1 MVMNP
6 NIENTSSAKR
16 RKLKSKVWE
25 DFTKYEDKNGKELAK
40 CKHCKKDFV
49 GSSKSGT
56 THLKNHLKSC
66 QGSRNPGGVVDK
78 EKEKSLIDPALN
90 GSELVQK
97 IIKCGLNA
105 IKDDIL
111 DVYKQEKDKL
121 HRYLHKL
128 PSRFNVTIE
137 RQFGLWFLTSWF
149 IDDNWELKRIIS
161 LLGRYEDEVVYEIVR
176 SWLVDWN
183 MDKKLCS
190 MARGE
195 LFNVF
200 ENEEVIKNI
209 NNWFN
214 ERGSL
219 PFIGNFRSFSLL
231 LDKFGHIIS
240 LGALDRISGN
250 YILCKQ
256 SELLRYVRISSNV
269 NKFQSAISNAQSMG
283 KTVISESV
291 PPFGCLID
299 DAFEWVMNSKEAFC
313 ELEHIDPDFKS
324 INFTKEEWDDATL
337 LYNSWKVLKDLRDD
351 LWNSLEPKQTANVYF
366 PMVYHIFFKLLQL
379 GKSENLYYCQV
390 ASQFLSYFDQCWGNS
405 NLILVIVVILDP
417 RFKMNIVEHFYE
429 EIYGNQV
436 DTPFKKIIDGV
447 RNIYNKYAEGTNNSK
462 SSSSS
467 YHVDSNSLGTPSKR
481 VDIMGRSFAFSH
493 HVNDIAT
500 PKSELDRYLRDSNCP
515 SSEGFNLLEWWRVNS
530 TTYPT
535 LAKIT
540 RDFLSIPFYPMFD
553 LDYSLSHE
561 IDDIYDCC
569 YLDDDLK
576 QIRDGA
582 IARES
587 GRVRNSIEISYVQEQ
602 HSCCSASRIR
612 NKAKLVLS
620 LKLQIGMFTAI
631 GTVRDKQSESEQ
643 QVVHYKL
650 PSCSLHQV

>member
-1 MVMNP
+1 
-6 NIENTSSAKR
+6 
-16 RKLKSKVWE
+16 
-25 DFTKYEDKNGKELAK
+25 
-40 CKHCKKDFV
+40 
-49 GSSKSGT
+49 
-56 THLKNHLKSC
+56 
-66 QGSRNPGGVVDK
+66 
-78 EKEKSLIDPALN
+78 
-90 GSELVQK
+90 
-97 IIKCGLNA
+97 
-105 IKDDIL
+105 
-111 DVYKQEKDKL
+111 
-121 HRYLHKL
+121 
-128 PSRFNVTIE
+128 
-137 RQFGLWFLTSWF
+137 
-149 IDDNWELKRIIS
+149 
-161 LLGRYEDEVVYEIVR
+161 
-176 SWLVDWN
+176 
-183 MDKKLCS
+183 

-269 NKFQSAISNAQSMG
+269 NKFQSAISN
-283 KTVISESV
+283 
-291 PPFGCLID
+291 GCLID

-417 RFKMNIVEHFYE
+417 QFKMNIVEHFYE

-467 YHVDSNSLGTPSKR
+467 YHVDN
-481 VDIMGRSFAFSH
+481 
-493 HVNDIAT
+493 
-500 PKSELDRYLRDSNCP
+500 SNCP

-576 QIRDGA
+576 Q
-582 IARES
+582 
-587 GRVRNSIEISYVQEQ
+587 V
-602 HSCCSASRIR
+602 
-612 NKAKLVLS
+612 
-620 LKLQIGMFTAI
+620 FTCTKVWLNCPVI
-631 GTVRDKQSESEQ
+631 K
-643 QVVHYKL
+643 
-650 PSCSLHQV
+650 